1 MLEMLC
7 NGVVVLLPAI
17 QRPVALET
25 CCVVG
30 ICLVWFVVESG
41 VRQLESQ
48 QVNHLKM
55 GACNLSEELHTS
67 AGEGRWCGHV
77 IALGVFVPEDLRFS
91 GFSTISKLAR
101 RAAKVSISEPMTKY
115 QEIKD
120 N

>member
-1 MLEMLC
+1 
-7 NGVVVLLPAI
+7 
-17 QRPVALET
+17 
-25 CCVVG
+25 
-30 ICLVWFVVESG
+30 
-41 VRQLESQ
+41 
-48 QVNHLKM
+48 M